1 MNAETIA
8 PDGARDA
15 SQRTEPRANTG
26 PEPSRSSRPGAN
38 WVLVLILAGLF
49 LACFAAIPEFR
60 SWGLIAGMLNS
71 QSLVLLLALVATVVL
86 RSGGF
91 DLSISQTMV
100 ASAAVTIVLSKAGVP
115 LLLSMLAALSL
126 GAVVG
131 LLNAWLVV
139 RVGVDSFVTTLGS
152 YSALAGLCYFVTG
165 SSIVSGAPPALVEVV
180 RTPILGIPAATWFA
194 WLLAAVLWYVY
205 EKTPLGRYLLF
216 IGGNAASARLAGIR
230 VDRIRMGAYLASG
243 VLASLVGLVFL
254 GWFGAVD
261 PGVGAQF
268 MLQPLAAAFLGTTA
282 IVLGRFN
289 ALGTVIAVYLLVVG
303 ITGLQVLGAQT
314 WVTNVFYGL
323 ALVAAVTAAKLADRR
338 RRAQ

>member
-1 MNAETIA
+1 MVAEVTSA
-8 PDGARDA
+8 EPAGTPPGTPPERRETGARV
-15 SQRTEPRANTG
+15 R
-26 PEPSRSSRPGAN
+26 RPFIGAN
-38 WVLVLILAGLF
+38 WVLVLILVGLF
-49 LACFAAIPEFR
+49 LLCLAAIPQFR

-71 QSLVLLLALVATVVL
+71 QSLILLLALVATVVL

-100 ASAAVTIVLSKAGVP
+100 ASAATTIVLSKAGLP
-115 LLLSMLAALSL
+115 LAVSLLAALGL

-131 LLNAWLVV
+131 IVNALLVV
-139 RVGVDSFVTTLGS
+139 KVGVDSFVTTLGS

-165 SSIVSGAPPALVEVV
+165 SSIVSGAPQELVNVV
-180 RTPILGIPAATWFA
+180 RAPILGIPAATWFA
-194 WLLAAVLWYVY
+194 WILAIVLWYVY

-216 IGGNAASARLAGIR
+216 IGGNPAAARLAGIR
-230 VDRIRMGAYLASG
+230 VDRIRIGAYLASG
-243 VLASLVGLVFL
+243 VLAALVGLVFL

-282 IVLGRFN
+282 VVLGRFN

-314 WVTNVFYGL
+314 WVTNVFYGV
-323 ALVAAVTAAKLADRR
+323 ALVVAVTAAKVADRKR
-338 RRAQ
+338 RVR

>member
-1 MNAETIA
+1 MVAEVASTAGPTTPPPETGAALRSRA
-8 PDGARDA
+8 PRFI
-15 SQRTEPRANTG
+15 
-26 PEPSRSSRPGAN
+26 GAN

-49 LACFAAIPEFR
+49 LLCMIAIPQFR

-71 QSLVLLLALVATVVL
+71 QSLILLLALVATVVL

-100 ASAAVTIVLSKAGVP
+100 ASAAITIVLSKAGVP
-115 LLLSMLAALSL
+115 LLVSVSAALGL

-131 LLNAWLVV
+131 LINALLVV
-139 RVGVDSFVTTLGS
+139 KVGVDSFVTTLGS

-165 SSIVSGAPPALVEVV
+165 SSIVSGAPQELVGVV
-180 RTPILGIPAATWFA
+180 RAPILGIPAATWFA
-194 WLLAAVLWYVY
+194 WLLALILWYVY

-216 IGGNAASARLAGIR
+216 IGGNPASARLAGIR
-230 VDRIRMGAYLASG
+230 VDRIRIGAYLVSG
-243 VLASLVGLVFL
+243 LLAALVGLVFL

-261 PGVGAQF
+261 PGVGSQF

-282 IVLGRFN
+282 VVLGRFN

-323 ALVAAVTAAKLADRR
+323 ALIIAVTAAKIADRR
-338 RRAQ
+338 RRVR